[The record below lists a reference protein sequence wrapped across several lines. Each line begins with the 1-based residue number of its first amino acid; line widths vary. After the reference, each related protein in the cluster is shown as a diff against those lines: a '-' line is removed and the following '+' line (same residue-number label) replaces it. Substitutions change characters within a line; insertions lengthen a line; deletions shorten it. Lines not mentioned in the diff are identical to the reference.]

1 MNCFVPQWA
10 LPPLGLSLPLNL
22 HLSAD
27 RNLAPFTDKPSYLVF
42 CHIEPIAIDITEF
55 FFGRLRN
62 TDQGER
68 CVCEIVP
75 YLKEEQS
82 NVSRHLAALKRA
94 GILSSRKE
102 GVSVY
107 YRVEDENVY
116 KIPGLA
122 LDSVKKAARER
133 IAIFN

>member
-1 MNCFVPQWA
+1 VESKVYEAQAEYFKA
-10 LPPLGLSLPLNL
+10 LSHPVRIKIV
-22 HLSAD
+22 H
-27 RNLAPFTDKPSYLVF
+27 YLK
-42 CHIEPIAIDITEF
+42 E
-55 FFGRLRN
+55 
-62 TDQGER
+62 GEK

-107 YRVEDENVY
+107 YSIKDENVY
-116 KIPGLA
+116 KVLDIA
-122 LDSVKKAARER
+122 LCSIEKTAREKV
-133 IAIFN
+133 AILS

>member
-1 MNCFVPQWA
+1 MDNKAYEVQAEYFRA
-10 LPPLGLSLPLNL
+10 LSHPVRIRIV
-22 HLSAD
+22 H
-27 RNLAPFTDKPSYLVF
+27 YLK
-42 CHIEPIAIDITEF
+42 E
-55 FFGRLRN
+55 
-62 TDQGER
+62 GER

-94 GILSSRKE
+94 GILSSEKK

-116 KIPGLA
+116 KILDLA
-122 LDSVKKAARER
+122 LYSVKKVAKEKV
-133 IAIFN
+133 AILS